1 MSFEKILRSGRKKPI
16 FVPGETTQT
25 VDLTREQ
32 IEMMIPHRE
41 PFLLI
46 DRISAVDLK
55 EQAVIARRVIRPDAP
70 VLAGHFPGDPV
81 YPGVLLLETM
91 AQACLCLYF
100 MVGAGVADPASVV
113 VPPPRIRL
121 IKLHETVFLA
131 EARPGDKLTVIGRV
145 IDGGDYVAVIGG
157 QVLRG
162 DTVCA
167 ITIQEAYILES

>member
-1 MSFEKILRSGRKKPI
+1 MAFEKILRSGRRKPI
-16 FVPGETTQT
+16 FVPGKTTQT
-25 VDLTREQ
+25 VDLTQEQ
-32 IEMMIPHRE
+32 IKMMIPHRD

-55 EQAVIARRVIRPDAP
+55 EQAVIARRIIRKDDP

-81 YPGVLLLETM
+81 YPGVLLLETI

-100 MVGAGVADPASVV
+100 MSGAGVTDPAAVRE
-113 VPPPRIRL
+113 PPPRIRL

-131 EARPGDKLTVIGRV
+131 EARPGDELTVIGRV

-157 QVLRG
+157 QVLKG

-167 ITIQEAYILES
+167 VTIQEVYILES